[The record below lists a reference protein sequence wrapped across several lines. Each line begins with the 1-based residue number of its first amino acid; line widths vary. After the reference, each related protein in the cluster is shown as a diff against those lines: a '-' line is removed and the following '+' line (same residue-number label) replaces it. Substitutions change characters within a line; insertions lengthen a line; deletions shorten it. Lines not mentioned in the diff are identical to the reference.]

1 MPVYFIHSIPAWR
14 RCRREAT
21 DEVCPSIAAT
31 GRLPSTYLFAM
42 RTGEGEG
49 RRPGAANNWVN
60 FYRRLTAT
68 LPSLLKEAF

>member
-49 RRPGAANNWVN
+49 AGELAGGWSSTPGC
-60 FYRRLTAT
+60 
-68 LPSLLKEAF
+68 SEG

>member
-49 RRPGAANNWVN
+49 TPRSSHKAGQGWGSKVGCLHYTR
-60 FYRRLTAT
+60 
-68 LPSLLKEAF
+68 